1 MDSVALVRIARF
13 CFQVGRSTSAG
24 TSLDKSSRFR
34 RKGWPAS
41 GHNHKIIVSGV
52 ACVDCCV
59 STSPVVPGRYSF
71 ESCFALPPE
80 DRSPGPLLL
89 LTVALIGV
97 FAFLQVYSVQAI
109 LPLLLRDFGATV
121 VQGGHIVGATVLA
134 VALVSPFMGLL
145 SDAIGRKRLI
155 VGSVFFLGLATAAI
169 CGASSIGQMVVL
181 RFLQGLAVPGISV
194 VLIAYLG
201 EEWRGRGM
209 ARAMSFYVAGTVL
222 GGFLGR
228 FLLGHLSE
236 WMPWRH
242 AFLVLAVPNILGAML
257 VARVL
262 PASRHFVPNPDASAG
277 LHMLLQHLRNRSV
290 LAACALGM
298 CVLFSLVGCFTFIN
312 LHLADAPYRLST
324 AQLGNVFAVYLLGVL
339 ITPLTGRLLP
349 RLGFRRTMLLA
360 LGLSLCGL
368 LLTLQPVVSGI
379 IAGLAVMSS
388 GVFITQSATI
398 SFVASRVEKSRSLA
412 SGLYYMAY
420 YCGGFIGAWV
430 CGLAYVRGQWSATVA
445 ALLCAQVLGL
455 LIVWQWMPRKTV

>member
-1 MDSVALVRIARF
+1 MDSAALVRIARF
-13 CFQVGRSTSAG
+13 CFQGGRSMPAVV
-24 TSLDKSSRFR
+24 SLDKSSRFR

-41 GHNHKIIVSGV
+41 GHNHKTIVSGV
-52 ACVDCCV
+52 ACVDFCV

-222 GGFLGR
+222 GGFLG
-228 FLLGHLSE
+228 
-236 WMPWRH
+236 
-242 AFLVLAVPNILGAML
+242 A
-257 VARVL
+257 
-262 PASRHFVPNPDASAG
+262 
-277 LHMLLQHLRNRSV
+277 
-290 LAACALGM
+290 
-298 CVLFSLVGCFTFIN
+298 
-312 LHLADAPYRLST
+312 
-324 AQLGNVFAVYLLGVL
+324 
-339 ITPLTGRLLP
+339 
-349 RLGFRRTMLLA
+349 LLA
-360 LGLSLCGL
+360 W
-368 LLTLQPVVSGI
+368 PP
-379 IAGLAVMSS
+379 
-388 GVFITQSATI
+388 
-398 SFVASRVEKSRSLA
+398 E
-412 SGLYYMAY
+412 
-420 YCGGFIGAWV
+420 
-430 CGLAYVRGQWSATVA
+430 
-445 ALLCAQVLGL
+445 
-455 LIVWQWMPRKTV
+455 